1 MEDKIKLKTKL
12 GTLEVLVETNEEY
25 PGILIRLD
33 GVPVT
38 FIEQTIEDGEY
49 KLIQKD
55 YSNKKISKPI
65 DGINYSK
72 YKIDLDEVEKLRK
85 QIK

>member
-1 MEDKIKLKTKL
+1 MEDKIKLKTKI

-33 GVPVT
+33 GIPVT
-38 FIEQTIEDGEY
+38 FIEQTKEYGEY

-55 YSNKKISKPI
+55 YNNKKISKPI

-85 QIK
+85 QTK